1 MKLVL
6 VVEDHNLFRQA
17 LALLI
22 ERETEVEGIAQA
34 GSVAEG
40 RKHLGTLDGDIDMAI
55 VDLDLPDRDGW
66 GLIRQMRETK
76 TDLPVL
82 ALTRSQDP
90 ARHARALEAGVA
102 EVLTK
107 AATVEEI
114 LAAVRRQAR

>member
-66 GLIRQMRETK
+66 RLIRQMRETK
-76 TDLPVL
+76 TDVPVL

>member
-6 VVEDHNLFRQA
+6 LVEDHNLFRQA
-17 LALLI
+17 LAHLI
-22 ERETEVEGIAQA
+22 ERETKVEGIVQA

-40 RKHLGTLDGDIDMAI
+40 RRHLGTLDGDIDMAI
-55 VDLDLPDRDGW
+55 VDLDLPDRNGW
-66 GLIRQMRETK
+66 GLIREMRQTGI
-76 TDLPVL
+76 DVPVL
-82 ALTRSQDP
+82 ALTKSQDH

>member
-22 ERETEVEGIAQA
+22 EREIDVEGIAQA

-66 GLIRQMRETK
+66 RLIRQMRETK
-76 TDLPVL
+76 TDVPVL

-90 ARHARALEAGVA
+90 SRHARALEAGVA

-114 LAAVRRQAR
+114 LAAIRRQAR